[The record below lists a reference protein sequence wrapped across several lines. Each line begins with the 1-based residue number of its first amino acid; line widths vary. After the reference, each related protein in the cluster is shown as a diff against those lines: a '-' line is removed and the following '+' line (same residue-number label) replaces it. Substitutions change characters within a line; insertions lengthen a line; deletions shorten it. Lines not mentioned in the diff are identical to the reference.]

1 MKYAVRITRFH
12 FTNNVKMKTL
22 FTGSISFNIYV
33 LKGKIPVV
41 FLAPSF
47 HVSGVITVP
56 SFFSPVIKRQ

>member
-1 MKYAVRITRFH
+1 MNYAVHITIFH
-12 FTNNVKMKTL
+12 FTNNVKMETL
-22 FTGSISFNIYV
+22 LTGIISFNIYV

-56 SFFSPVIKRQ
+56 SFFSPIIKRQ